1 MVRVG
6 DLGSSTAQRWPH
18 VLTRSGHSGEKLATA
33 ALPALDPGTELAAEV
48 SAMTQTSYDAL
59 LDEKSPRGV
68 DEEIAMVKSARE
80 AAWSLRTKMRRSCG
94 TRC

>member
-1 MVRVG
+1 
-6 DLGSSTAQRWPH
+6 
-18 VLTRSGHSGEKLATA
+18 
-33 ALPALDPGTELAAEV
+33 
-48 SAMTQTSYDAL
+48 MTQTSYDAL